1 VCLWSVGGWGRS
13 LRAQLRE
20 KLRSATRTHNQLAE
34 SDLSQVAAARARAAE
49 ATTRQQQR
57 QQQQEEH
64 RRRDVQVVFAEPGPL
79 GLVWNVHEHGNHMEM
94 SVAEVVAGSAAATKV
109 S

>member
-1 VCLWSVGGWGRS
+1 VGGWGRS

-20 KLRSATRTHNQLAE
+20 KLRSATRTHNQL
-34 SDLSQVAAARARAAE
+34 ARAAE